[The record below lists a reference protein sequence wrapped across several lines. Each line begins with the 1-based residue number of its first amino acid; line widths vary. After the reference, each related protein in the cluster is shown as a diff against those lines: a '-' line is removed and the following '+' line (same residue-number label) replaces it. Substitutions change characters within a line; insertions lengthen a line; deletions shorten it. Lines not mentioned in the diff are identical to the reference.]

1 MVYWFIRRRAVAQND
16 HNAEYSL
23 GSMYEG
29 GRGVEKNMEKAAEL
43 YLKSAEAG
51 NVDAMFNLGW
61 MYHKGQGVRK
71 SWVQSAQWLQRA
83 SDQGHAESQVR
94 GESNRKSVAARARTE
109 PASELLSEVT
119 HQTLIVLLKMN
130 EYRRFNSTIW
140 EECT

>member
-83 SDQGHAESQVR
+83 SDQ
-94 GESNRKSVAARARTE
+94 
-109 PASELLSEVT
+109 ASEALRAHLTQPHVACHAISNLSIA
-119 HQTLIVLLKMN
+119 QP
-130 EYRRFNSTIW
+130 
-140 EECT
+140 